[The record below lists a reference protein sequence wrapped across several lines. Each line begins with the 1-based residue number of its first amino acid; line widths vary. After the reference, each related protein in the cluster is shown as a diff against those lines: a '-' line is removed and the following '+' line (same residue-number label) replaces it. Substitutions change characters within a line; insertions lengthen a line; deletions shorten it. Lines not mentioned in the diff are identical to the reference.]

1 MASAKNELKEAMIK
15 LAAVKD
21 IDKISVDEIIK
32 EAGVSRT
39 IFYKLFQDK
48 YDLAYYVFEDEIG
61 SVVYSHYMNH
71 RSHLQISIEVIKLL
85 GDNQTF
91 YRKLFMARGGYE
103 TFAEWLT
110 DYYVRTQGESI
121 GKLKLTPEIQLL
133 QYIYCSGLC
142 MMEKK
147 WVMGELPPS
156 LTEENLAQIIVRA
169 CPPELAEL
177 LG

>member
-1 MASAKNELKEAMIK
+1 MASAKHLLKEAMIK

-39 IFYKLFQDK
+39 IFYRLFQDK
-48 YDLAYYVFEDEIG
+48 YDLAYYVFEDDIG
-61 SVVYSHYMNH
+61 TVVYGHYMNH
-71 RSHLQISIEVIKLL
+71 RSHQKISIEVIKLL
-85 GDNQTF
+85 GENRQF
-91 YRKLFMARGGYE
+91 YRKLFTSRGGYE

-110 DYYVRTQGESI
+110 EYYIRTQGESI
-121 GKLKLTPEIQLL
+121 GKLKLTPEIKML
-133 QYIYCSGLC
+133 QYIYCSGIC
-142 MMEKK
+142 MLEKK

-156 LTEENLAQIIVRA
+156 LTEEALAQIIVRA

-177 LG
+177 L